1 MNQTMAISLSV
12 VSCVF
17 YGLYTVLNKKAL
29 LDYEKSHHKFLDF
42 ILRHN
47 HNIKELL
54 LSKTFLLAIFSG
66 LSSFLLL
73 SKAQSLGEI
82 SVIYPLS
89 NLSFVFSI
97 IFGYLILKET
107 LNKKE
112 LLSLLIVFAGIFM
125 MIMSKSEATMLIFS
139 KLNLIIFTV
148 LIMSIITVSSLSVKW
163 LKKDIKTIVHAVN
176 SGLFLGN
183 GYLFMKLMSMNI
195 ISADY
200 PAVAD
205 NLMDMSILF
214 PFLSFMFFAIASF
227 LVLQLAFKNGKVS
240 VVAPIAIV
248 LSTSIPFI
256 GGYFV
261 YNEFMSIAKLIGF
274 GMIIIGIIVLSIYN
288 END

>member
-1 MNQTMAISLSV
+1 
-12 VSCVF
+12 
-17 YGLYTVLNKKAL
+17 VLNKKAL